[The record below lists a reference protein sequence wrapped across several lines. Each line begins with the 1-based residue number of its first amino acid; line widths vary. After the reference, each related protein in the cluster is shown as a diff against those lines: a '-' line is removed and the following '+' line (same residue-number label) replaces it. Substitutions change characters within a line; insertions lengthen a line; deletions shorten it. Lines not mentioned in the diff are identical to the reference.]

1 MKILCLTKN
10 FKTQTPS
17 GGYDQLAKFIG
28 AQTVSRPVISSFPM
42 RLTEKLWNFGFGD
55 KPHLFSHLSHGY
67 RFEDRVC
74 EERAFWRAVLQRP
87 DIVHVLYGDWALDTL
102 LRRKELL
109 TSEVVATFH
118 LPADS
123 VANRFEHAQKSLLEI
138 LGGAILLSSSDL
150 ATYSAW
156 LGPQKVMYIPHG
168 IDTDVF
174 RPAEFTPNRAVRFV
188 FIGMML
194 RDFEVAHRVI
204 DQCRQDCI
212 NAEFI
217 IVIPQV
223 GMHYFTGCTNAQI
236 VSNLSE
242 TELIRLYQSSDALF
256 LPLIHSSANNA
267 ILEAL
272 ACGLPVISTR
282 IGGVPDY
289 VDETCG
295 WLLPPAEFEAAYECV
310 RSIVR
315 NQERTWVKRKAAR
328 LKAES
333 FSWEK
338 VIPPLLEAYVRLRK
352 TGRFAP
358 DPQEPA
364 TYGSVKRLGISNT
377 SSAATQR

>member
-28 AQTVSRPVISSFPM
+28 AQTVSRPVISSLPM

-109 TSEVVATFH
+109 TSDVVATFH

-123 VANRFEHAQKSLLEI
+123 VANRFEHAQKGLLER

-150 ATYSAW
+150 ETYSAW
-156 LGPQKVMYIPHG
+156 LGPEKVMYIPHG
-168 IDTDVF
+168 IDTEVF
-174 RPAEFTPNRAVRFV
+174 RPAEFIPSRTARFV

-204 DQCRQDCI
+204 DQCRQDGI
-212 NAEFI
+212 NAEFWV
-217 IVIPQV
+217 VIPQA
-223 GMHYFTGCTNAQI
+223 GTHYFTGCTNARI
-236 VSNLSE
+236 VSNFSE
-242 TELIRLYQSSDALF
+242 TELINLYQSSDALF
-256 LPLIHSSANNA
+256 LPLIQSSANNA

-272 ACGLPVISTR
+272 ACGLPVVSTR

-295 WLLPPAEFEAAYECV
+295 WLLPPADFESAYECV
-310 RSIVR
+310 RSIVLNR
-315 NQERTWVKRKAAR
+315 ESAWQKRDAAR
-328 LKAES
+328 FKSES
-333 FSWEK
+333 FAWEG
-338 VIPPLLEAYVRLRK
+338 VIIPLLEGYMRLRK
-352 TGRFAP
+352 THRFAP
-358 DPQEPA
+358 DPGETA
-364 TYGSVKRLGISNT
+364 KC
-377 SSAATQR
+377 SSG